1 MYTIDQVRND
11 LKTIAKKNYDLGV
24 LFDTKRRYEARL
36 TYLADGEKERGD
48 VAKSLKDI
56 VKKIDGAIDTLMR
69 LESIYMGKILALPP
83 LYRSIL
89 LDKYIN
95 GKPRWKV
102 AEKANYSDDN
112 CATLLRKAAKALVKE
127 LNKAAD

>member
-24 LFDTKRRYEARL
+24 LFDAKSRYEARL
-36 TYLADGEKERGD
+36 KHLTDGKERAD
-48 VAKSLKDI
+48 VSTTLNDI
-56 VKKIDGAIDTLMR
+56 IKKIDKAIDTLMR
-69 LESIYMGKILALPP
+69 LESIYMSKILELPP

-102 AEKANYSDDN
+102 ADRMNYSDEQ
-112 CATLLRKAAKALVKE
+112 CKRFIRKAIDTLVRE
-127 LNKAAD
+127 LNKAD

>member
-24 LFDTKRRYEARL
+24 LFDAKKRYEARL
-36 TYLADGEKERGD
+36 TYLDGGKERAD
-48 VAKSLKDI
+48 VSNTLNDI
-56 VKKIDGAIDTLMR
+56 IKKIDKAIDTLMR
-69 LESIYMGKILALPP
+69 LESIYMSKILELQP
-83 LYRSIL
+83 LFRSIL

-102 AEKANYSDDN
+102 AEKACYSDIH
-112 CATLLRKAAKALVKE
+112 CARLLENSIRELVKK
-127 LNKAAD
+127 LNKVD

>member
-24 LFDTKRRYEARL
+24 LFDAKSRYEARL
-36 TYLADGEKERGD
+36 KYLSGGKERVD
-48 VAKSLKDI
+48 VANTLEDI
-56 VKKIDGAIDTLMR
+56 VRKIDRAIDTLMK
-69 LESIYMGKILALPP
+69 LESIYMGKILVLPP

-102 AEKANYSDDN
+102 AEKINYGDDN
-112 CATLLRKAAKALVKE
+112 CAKLLRKATHALVKE

>member
-1 MYTIDQVRND
+1 MYTINQVRND

-24 LFDTKRRYEARL
+24 LFDAKTRYEARL
-36 TYLADGEKERGD
+36 KHLTDGKERAD
-48 VAKSLKDI
+48 VSTTLNDI
-56 VKKIDGAIDTLMR
+56 IKKIDKAIDTLMK
-69 LESIYMGKILALPP
+69 LESIYMSKILELPP